1 MLTKKIVGQGGKNIT
16 TGLDLL
22 HAVDPNGKIVISRK
36 DDNGDEF
43 PYDALDRVLI
53 IRTTRKGLSVALK
66 HMIPSLQFQELPEY
80 RLEVRMMVPSHCMAS
95 VMGKGGNVI
104 NDLCKETGSLI
115 NPFKTPLPNAD
126 EIVLSVK
133 HYELDALA
141 ETIMKITQLVNVK
154 KEMMPIS
161 R

>member
-1 MLTKKIVGQGGKNIT
+1 
-16 TGLDLL
+16 
-22 HAVDPNGKIVISRK
+22 
-36 DDNGDEF
+36 
-43 PYDALDRVLI
+43 
-53 IRTTRKGLSVALK
+53 
-66 HMIPSLQFQELPEY
+66 
-80 RLEVRMMVPSHCMAS
+80 MMVPSHCMAS

-126 EIVLSVK
+126 EIVVSVK
-133 HYELDALA
+133 HYKVDALA